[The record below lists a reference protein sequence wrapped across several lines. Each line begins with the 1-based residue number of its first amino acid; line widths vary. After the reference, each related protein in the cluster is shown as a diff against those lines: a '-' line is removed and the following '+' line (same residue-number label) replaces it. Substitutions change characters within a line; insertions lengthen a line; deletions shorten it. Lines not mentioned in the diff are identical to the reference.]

1 MAPLDEQPQWQ
12 RSVCPHDCPSTCAL
26 EIERLAP
33 DRIGKVR
40 GNALNDYT
48 DGVICAKVAAYRER
62 VHHPDRLKQPMRR
75 VGAKGEG
82 KFEPVSWD
90 DALDI
95 VAEAFQKAEQTHGPE
110 AIWPYHFAGTMG
122 LVQRDII
129 HGFRHTL
136 GYSREDETICV
147 ATAVAGWM
155 AGSGKV
161 SGSDPREIPKSDM
174 IIVWGGNPVS
184 TQVNVMTHIAKAR
197 KGRGAKLYVV
207 DPYRTP
213 TAAQADVHLC
223 IRPGTDGALACA
235 VMHVLF
241 RDGYADRDYMAQY
254 TDVPE
259 ELEEHLKSR
268 GPEWASAITGLSVDE
283 IESFARA
290 YGETERAF
298 IRVGYGFTRSR
309 NGSANMHAVSCLPAV
324 GGKWKYEGGGALYS
338 NRNLFGVNQSLV
350 RALDMADTSK
360 RALDMSRIGRILL
373 GEDESLLGGPPVT
386 AMIMQ
391 NINPAEVAP
400 ETNRVIAG
408 LEREDLF
415 VCVHE
420 QFPTATVAYA
430 DVVLPATTFLEHDDL
445 YQGSGHLYL
454 QVSKRIIDP
463 VGESR
468 CNVDVLSALAK
479 RLGSDHE
486 VWNMSAWDLID
497 RSLRDSGRPGADEV
511 HAAGWVDC
519 SMSFEDAHF
528 LNGFNTPDGKF
539 HFKPDWTRV
548 GASVDRMPVL
558 PDHEPEVID
567 EVTPDKPFR
576 LVAAPARRFL
586 NTSFTET
593 PSSVKKEGRP
603 TALIHPDAMAR
614 LGLANDDEVILGN
627 DLGEVTV
634 HAKEFDGLQPDVVVV
649 EGIWPNRYFKN
660 GLGINVLISADRA
673 YPNGGAVFHDTAVW
687 MRAA

>member
-1 MAPLDEQPQWQ
+1 MAPFDDQPQWL

-26 EIERLAP
+26 EIEKIAP

-40 GNALNDYT
+40 GNAMNDYT

-62 VHHPDRLKQPMRR
+62 VHHPDRLTQPLRR
-75 VGAKGEG
+75 VGAKGEA

-95 VAEAFQKAEQTHGPE
+95 VAEAFQKAEQMHGPE
-110 AIWPYHFAGTMG
+110 TVWPYHFAGTMG

-129 HGFRHTL
+129 HGFRHAL

-147 ATAVAGWM
+147 ATAVSGWM
-155 AGSGKV
+155 AGCGRIT
-161 SGSDPREIPKSDM
+161 GSDPREMQVADM
-174 IIVWGGNPVS
+174 VVVWGGNPVS

-197 KGRGAKLYVV
+197 KNRGAKLYVV

-213 TAAQADVHLC
+213 TAQQADVHLC
-223 IRPGTDGALACA
+223 LKPGTDGALACA

-241 RDGYADRDYMAQY
+241 RDGYADRDYMAKY
-254 TDVPE
+254 TDVPD
-259 ELEEHLKSR
+259 ELEAHLKSR
-268 GPEWASAITGLSVDE
+268 GPEWASQITGLTVDE
-283 IESFARA
+283 IEAFAKA
-290 YGETERAF
+290 YGETDRVY

-309 NGSANMHAVSCLPAV
+309 NGSANMHTVSCLPAV
-324 GGKWKYEGGGALYS
+324 GGKWKYEGGGALHS
-338 NRNLFGVNQSLV
+338 NRSMYGINQSLV
-350 RALDMADTSK
+350 RGLEFVDPSK

-373 GEDESLLGGPPVT
+373 GEEESLLGGPPVT

-400 ETNRVIAG
+400 ETNRVIEG
-408 LEREDLF
+408 LMRDDLF
-415 VCVHE
+415 TCVHE
-420 QFPTATVAYA
+420 QFPTATTAYA
-430 DVVLPATTFLEHDDL
+430 DIVLPATTFLEHDDL
-445 YQGSGHLYL
+445 YQGGGHLYL
-454 QVSKRIIDP
+454 QASKAVIEP
-463 VGESR
+463 VGEAR

-479 RLGSDHE
+479 RLGSE
-486 VWNMSAWDLID
+486 YELFDLSPWEIID
-497 RSLRDSGRPGADEV
+497 RTLRATGHPGADEV

-519 SMSFEDAHF
+519 SQSFDEAHF
-528 LNGFNTPDGKF
+528 LNGFKTPDGKF
-539 HFKPDWTRV
+539 HFKPDWSRI
-548 GASVDRMPVL
+548 GKAFENMPRL
-558 PDHEPEVID
+558 PDHFDVID
-567 EVTPDKPFR
+567 VATPEKPFR

-593 PSSVKKEGRP
+593 PSSQKKEGRP
-603 TALIHPDAMAR
+603 TALIHPETMAK
-614 LGLANDDEVILGN
+614 LNLKDDDEVTLGN

-634 HAKEFDGLQPDVVVV
+634 HAKTFDGLQPDTVVV
-649 EGIWPNRYFKN
+649 EGIWPNQHFKN